1 MGCLWNGADLERNLK
16 GKLKRKGTEAS
27 RVARGRSGWTLGVES
42 LVFEAHQPEGVHLGR
57 GGQ

>member
-1 MGCLWNGADLERNLK
+1 MERNLK

-42 LVFEAHQPEGVHLGR
+42 LVFEAHQPEGAHLGR